1 MTQEEGRK
9 EGKKGGRE
17 GGRKEGRERGGRKKK
32 RERGQLISKKSTWN
46 QAGCMIKILDSL
58 FLYFILLY
66 SNKVVNHAVLKKFL
80 LRP

>member
-1 MTQEEGRK
+1 MTREEGRK
-9 EGKKGGRE
+9 EGRREQEREEEEKGGRE
-17 GGRKEGRERGGRKKK
+17 EGGKK

-46 QAGCMIKILDSL
+46 QAGRMIKILDSL

-80 LRP
+80 LHP